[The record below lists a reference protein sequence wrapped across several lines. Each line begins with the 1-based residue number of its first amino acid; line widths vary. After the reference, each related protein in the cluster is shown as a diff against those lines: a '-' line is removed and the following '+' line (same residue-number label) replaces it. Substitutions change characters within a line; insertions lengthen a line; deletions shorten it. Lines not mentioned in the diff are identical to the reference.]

1 MARIPLLTNKE
12 DVAEDKQHIVEEIM
26 GSRGG
31 RISGPFSVLL
41 HNPEAAGRSAHLGSA
56 LRFESTLPDALREVA
71 INTAARVVWSCKAGA
86 VPRCDAGDIGCD
98 CKPAA
103 AGFHF

>member
-41 HNPEAAGRSAHLGSA
+41 HNPEA
-56 LRFESTLPDALREVA
+56 EVA
-71 INTAARVVWSCKAGA
+71 RPIWEAPCDSSPPYLTPCGKWPSTQRQERTTVGTSGLVMQSW
-86 VPRCDAGDIGCD
+86 RC
-98 CKPAA
+98 PSV
-103 AGFHF
+103 